1 MTLVAPAHT
10 QQLPT
15 DRTHEPAP
23 ALLEPKRCLGSRTPM
38 HLVHISNLKLN
49 AEIFSS
55 RSLPIHR
62 RILIRNFLTL
72 LYQRHPIEWIEE
84 SPVDDKD
91 QWLEQTLSAVGIGQ
105 SEDMSEEQDHS
116 YSSSYD
122 DKSDTDVA
130 FKHHRRNRDSDL
142 YDYSSASSVDILGSD
157 TDGSLMEL
165 SPAAAAA
172 ASAVTQRRKPLTL
185 RSTRVP
191 LPRPVSMELP
201 QSLNSYLSNVFDVD
215 WSVGLP
221 STEDS
226 LFTAKAASPHPRS
239 SLAQSV
245 VASTLDSTSTSTSS
259 NAPASAAPTAKS
271 SPSSTSSASSSF
283 SAFSSSL
290 ASSFARASG
299 RKHASASVGPEPITE
314 SNRRHQERT
323 LDSMA
328 KKTGHGDFVSGNGYG
343 KSEFDDSESGVDSLR
358 VQQPP
363 PLPQGRSDNTNSG
376 KRYPSSLN
384 QYPNKPSVPAQHDGT
399 PSNSYTAQ
407 ELSQSL
413 YIHSHNPSHTDSDPR
428 EARSSRSSPTP
439 GSRSPRYLKPDDP
452 KPRRAAT
459 PPGRRSPRMPPTD
472 RDPRAVRE
480 DADLKSR
487 DPSSSTLQHHN
498 YRYQQESGKEAT
510 LTKEATSSVL
520 SYPSAGPSSA
530 ATATYPPEKSATA
543 VLGSEDEQPYLA
555 TALPVVSSRYP
566 HSSPPPP
573 YTLSL
578 EDSLHSGS
586 SVPSG
591 SSTESLVYPQP
602 MRQAHSPLLV
612 HSAPIPVLTTQPQLG
627 SSAATSQ
634 YQQYLERQKMFV
646 RVDDTRSESRSQD
659 GMGLMRLLSKQGSKK
674 KTTVAMISA
683 PLPITAPLETT
694 LSCSP
699 LPPSCQPC
707 FPSAALL
714 PSSSSSSLMMTPQ
727 PQPPAQDSL
736 FVKQDLAMNA
746 RQPAAKNAVN
756 YFKGTLSSVKSGL
769 SRSSMMPT
777 PPPLVSSASVHA
789 TSAAASAP
797 RVTPMPLPIP
807 MPASSATPCG
817 PAASSGLPHQRHH
830 RKTSSLTPV
839 PVTVTFAKIT

>member
-1 MTLVAPAHT
+1 MQRFFVPLSPHPSAHPHQELSDSPLPAT
-10 QQLPT
+10 
-15 DRTHEPAP
+15 
-23 ALLEPKRCLGSRTPM
+23 S
-38 HLVHISNLKLN
+38 
-49 AEIFSS
+49 
-55 RSLPIHR
+55 HR
-62 RILIRNFLTL
+62 VDE
-72 LYQRHPIEWIEE
+72 Q
-84 SPVDDKD
+84 SPVDDQD

-105 SEDMSEEQDHS
+105 SEDMSEEQDHG
-116 YSSSYD
+116 YSSYD
-122 DKSDTDVA
+122 SQNDTDLR
-130 FKHHRRNRDSDL
+130 FTHHRRDRDSDL
-142 YDYSSASSVDILGSD
+142 YDYSSASTVDILGSD

-239 SLAQSV
+239 SLAQST
-245 VASTLDSTSTSTSS
+245 VASTLDSTSTFS

-271 SPSSTSSASSSF
+271 APSSTSSASSSF
-283 SAFSSSL
+283 SAFSSSW
-290 ASSFARASG
+290 ASSFSRASG

-314 SNRRHQERT
+314 SHRRHQERT

-328 KKTGHGDFVSGNGYG
+328 KKTGHGDFVNGHGYG
-343 KSEFDDSESGVDSLR
+343 KSELDESESGVDSLR
-358 VQQPP
+358 VQQAPS
-363 PLPQGRSDNTNSG
+363 QQCRSDRSSSG

-384 QYPNKPSVPAQHDGT
+384 QPSNKPSVPAQHHST

-407 ELSQSL
+407 RPNQSL
-413 YIHSHNPSHTDSDPR
+413 QIHRHDPSSTDNDPR
-428 EARSSRSSPTP
+428 EAHSSRSSPP
-439 GSRSPRYLKPDDP
+439 PSSRSPRYRTPEDQ

-472 RDPRAVRE
+472 RDPREIRE
-480 DADLKSR
+480 EADSRSR
-487 DPSSSTLQHHN
+487 DPPSSTLQHHN
-498 YRYQQESGKEAT
+498 HRYQQESGKEAT
-510 LTKEATSSVL
+510 LTKEAASSAQ
-520 SYPSAGPSSA
+520 SHPSSGPSSA
-530 ATATYPPEKSATA
+530 ATATYPPEKSAVA
-543 VLGSEDEQPYLA
+543 ILGSEDEQPYLA
-555 TALPVVSSRYP
+555 TALPVSSRYP

-578 EDSLHSGS
+578 EDSLHSAPANS
-586 SVPSG
+586 SG
-591 SSTESLVYPQP
+591 SSTDSLAYPQP

-612 HSAPIPVLTTQPQLG
+612 HSAPIPVLSPQPQLG
-627 SSAATSQ
+627 SSAASSQ

-646 RVDDTRSESRSQD
+646 RVDDTRSEARSQD
-659 GMGLMRLLSKQGSKK
+659 SMGLMRLLSKQGSKK

-683 PLPITAPLETT
+683 PLPISAPLETT
-694 LSCSP
+694 LSFSP
-699 LPPSCQPC
+699 LPPSCQPSM
-707 FPSAALL
+707 PSVASAALL
-714 PSSSSSSLMMTPQ
+714 PLSSSSSLMTPQ
-727 PQPPAQDSL
+727 PQEASC
-736 FVKQDLAMNA
+736 VKQDLAMNA

-769 SRSSMMPT
+769 SRSSMMPA
-777 PPPLVSSASVHA
+777 PSPVSIASPNAVA
-789 TSAAASAP
+789 AAAASAP
-797 RVTPMPLPIP
+797 RVTPLPMAMAMPT
-807 MPASSATPCG
+807 SSATPCG
-817 PAASSGLPHQRHH
+817 PAASALPHQRHH